1 MEGGRG
7 MQVSMYTA
15 LQGQQDEFF
24 YFKKGIKKQS
34 LINQYRA
41 KTLYKLDE
49 QTSKDKESTIGLK

>member
-1 MEGGRG
+1 

-41 KTLYKLDE
+41 KTLYKLDK
-49 QTSKDKESTIGLK
+49 QKSKDKESTIGLK

>member
-1 MEGGRG
+1 

-15 LQGQQDEFF
+15 LQRQQDKFF

-41 KTLYKLDE
+41 KTLYKLDK
-49 QTSKDKESTIGLK
+49 QKSKDKESTIGLK